1 MTKLTEKDPVE
12 ESAKLAVKA
21 HPPIM
26 QEAVQDL
33 SKLKERDPQTPDSSS
48 AEGTDFDPSRSGAE
62 TLEEKTEAEKESI
75 EHELASARGELERW
89 KWHSIEREDGSPAQE
104 RRNEEIGESLRE
116 RVRDLEDKL
125 NSFK

>member
-1 MTKLTEKDPVE
+1 MTEKDPVE
-12 ESAKLAVKA
+12 ESAKLAVKT

-33 SKLKERDPQTPDSSS
+33 SKLKERDPQNPDNSS

-75 EHELASARGELERW
+75 EHELASARDELERW
-89 KWHSIEREDGSPAQE
+89 KWHSIEREDGSPAQD

-125 NSFK
+125 NTFK